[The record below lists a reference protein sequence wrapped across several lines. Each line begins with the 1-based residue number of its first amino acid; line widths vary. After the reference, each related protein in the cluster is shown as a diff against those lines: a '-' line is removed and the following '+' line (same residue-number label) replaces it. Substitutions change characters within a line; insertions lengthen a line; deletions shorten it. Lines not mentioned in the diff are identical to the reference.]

1 MPVKGDWGTTIC
13 EDIEELN
20 IKTSFMEIK
29 SMTKNQFKKIVNK
42 KICDNALI
50 YLLGKQKKKGSNIKY
65 KTLETAD
72 YLLSNKLSFRDQI
85 DMFSVRNDMFRIPN
99 NFTHEK
105 SHCITNCGEIES
117 MEHIYMSKSI

>member
-20 IKTSFMEIK
+20 INNSFMEIK

-72 YLLSNKLSFRDQI
+72 YLLSNKLSYRDQI
-85 DMFSVRNDMFRIPN
+85 DIFSVHIFQIPS
-99 NFTHEK
+99 THAEGWIPYNWK
-105 SHCITNCGEIES
+105 H
-117 MEHIYMSKSI
+117 HIPKG